1 MDNKYDIK
9 VVIPYQVGQKIKVVV
24 TYNLDKQFYR
34 KMNKCR
40 RTLLDRGGEKGHIF
54 KAKRY
59 AMYHKKDRVFYKT
72 KLKREE

>member
-34 KMNKCR
+34 KMNRKI
-40 RTLLDRGGEKGHIF
+40 RG
-54 KAKRY
+54 
-59 AMYHKKDRVFYKT
+59 T
-72 KLKREE
+72 